1 MKTMTE
7 EELRKHDGSNGSAY
21 VACAGK
27 VYDVSRSYHWRR
39 GVHHFRHSAG
49 RDLTDALS
57 QAPHSDELLF
67 KFPVVAVLVATEE
80 SSSR

>member
-7 EELRKHDGSNGSAY
+7 EELRKHEGSNGSAY

-39 GVHHFRHSAG
+39 GVTTSG
-49 RDLTDALS
+49 M
-57 QAPHSDELLF
+57 
-67 KFPVVAVLVATEE
+67 VLVVTLLMP
-80 SSSR
+80 